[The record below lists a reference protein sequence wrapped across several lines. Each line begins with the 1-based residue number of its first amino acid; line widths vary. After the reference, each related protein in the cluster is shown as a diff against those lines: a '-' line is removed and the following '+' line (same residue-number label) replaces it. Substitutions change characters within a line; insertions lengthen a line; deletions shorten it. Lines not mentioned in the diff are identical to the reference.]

1 MNAKVQ
7 GIISLTY
14 FHIIFLQE
22 NWSCLQLNVV
32 VLYCV
37 HLAKLEFVFL
47 SNPTPAVSLGQD

>member
-1 MNAKVQ
+1 M
-7 GIISLTY
+7 ISLTY

-37 HLAKLEFVFL
+37 NLAKLEFVFL
-47 SNPTPAVSLGQD
+47 SNPAPGMSLGQD